1 MSDTYDLRTTSP
13 TGADL
18 TALPKGNLVNVRTLA
33 RTGLIA
39 AAALA
44 ATTLLPVSAANAA
57 LSAPEVT
64 ITAHSKGVVELAW
77 TAVGGETGYS
87 IQRGTVANSLN
98 EIATV
103 TAPTVTFQDTGLA
116 PGTTY
121 YYAVLAT
128 AGAEASAPQNLPA
141 SVTVATKALLYTID
155 VAASPETILA
165 SAPIIGGIE
174 SNSYVTLAR
183 STKPISGLS
192 VSPDGTRVVY
202 SQDDTSAD
210 TNLYVRKVDGSDAP
224 TQLTTAVGQEVFAAW
239 SPNGA
244 TILFTQFSGNSDF
257 IGDLKTVP
265 AIGGAVANLAA
276 NAGAGHGAGTYTPD
290 GASIIA
296 VNDVYWENTGDPI
309 LTRIAV
315 STGARTTISGSLG
328 MAYPTVSP
336 DGGRLAGECSDF
348 SSTALMGSYICTLPT
363 AGGKLTKVSSLA
375 SGGADDY
382 VEDYEAEWNSDGSR
396 IHFSRLY
403 ASGAE
408 GGQKLGSV
416 LPTGT
421 GQVIAPSV
429 NDTFNDSPETSAV
442 DVLAPISFVTAP
454 TVPATLG
461 SAVTLSWSGFDR
473 GGSGIKSY
481 DVRQTRYSFTGARV
495 DTNLLT
501 STTLRTKA
509 VPVVRG
515 NLYCFSVR
523 AKDNVGNAAT
533 AFSAAR
539 CLTVPLDQTSLV
551 RSAGWVTATGSAY
564 YGGSVA
570 TIARKSATLTR
581 TGVKAKQIGVVV
593 RTCSTCG
600 SVAVYIG
607 ATKVGT
613 VSTKSSVGAYKKLI
627 WLPASSL
634 RSGTLKLVT
643 TSTAKVFIDG
653 VAIKSA

>member
-1 MSDTYDLRTTSP
+1 MSDTYDLCTTTPS
-13 TGADL
+13 GADL
-18 TALPKGNLVNVRTLA
+18 TAVPRGNPVNVRTLA

-39 AAALA
+39 AAALV
-44 ATTLLPVSAANAA
+44 ATSLLPVSAANAA
-57 LSAPEVT
+57 LSAPTVT
-64 ITAHSKGVVELAW
+64 ITGQSKGVVELAW

-87 IQRGTVANSLN
+87 IQRGTAANSLN

-103 TAPTVTFQDTGLA
+103 AAPTVAFQDTGLT

-128 AGAEASAPQNLPA
+128 AGAEASAPQDPPA

-155 VAASPETILA
+155 VDGASETIVA
-165 SAPIIGGIE
+165 SAPIVGGIE
-174 SNSYVTLAR
+174 SKDYVTLAR
-183 STKPISGLS
+183 SSKTVWGLNI
-192 VSPDGTRVVY
+192 SPDGTKVVY
-202 SQDDTSAD
+202 AQDDSATD

-224 TQLTTAVGQEVFAAW
+224 TKLTSNAKQECFPAW
-239 SPNGA
+239 APNSS
-244 TILFTQFSGNSDF
+244 TILFTASSDCVNSV
-257 IGDLKTVP
+257 GSLYTVP
-265 AIGGAVANLAA
+265 AIGGSPTALP
-276 NAGAGHGAGTYTPD
+276 GGGGYEQGTYTPD
-290 GASIIA
+290 GAGVIA
-296 VNDVYWENTGDPI
+296 VTYSYAPHAGDPV
-309 LTRIAV
+309 LFRISPV
-315 STGARTTISGSLG
+315 NGSRTLIGGSVG
-328 MAYPTVSP
+328 MAAPTVSP
-336 DGGRLAGECSDF
+336 DGSRLAGECYDDNP
-348 SSTALMGSYICTLPT
+348 SSALGIAICTLPT
-363 AGGKLTKVSSLA
+363 TGGKQTQVSSLA
-375 SGGADDY
+375 AGGAVDY
-382 VEDYEAEWNSDGSR
+382 AEDYAAEWNADGSR
-396 IHFSRLY
+396 IHFSRY
-403 ASGAE
+403 YEIGTSN
-408 GGQKLGSV
+408 GQSLGSV
-416 LPTGT
+416 LLSGT
-421 GQVIAPSV
+421 GQTIAPAV
-429 NDTFNDSPETSAV
+429 NETSNDYPQTSSV

-454 TVPATLG
+454 TVPTTLG
-461 SAVTLSWSGFDR
+461 SAVTVSWSGFDR

-481 DVRQTRYSFTGARV
+481 DLRQTRYSFTGARV

-523 AKDNVGNAAT
+523 AKDNLGNAAT

-600 SVAVYIG
+600 SVTVYVGAV
-607 ATKVGT
+607 KFGT
-613 VSTKSSVGAYKKLI
+613 VSTKSSVGTYKKLI
-627 WLPASSL
+627 WLPATSL

-653 VAIKSA
+653 VAVKSA